1 MNQDILTGE
10 SLIKF
15 IEVNPQFKL
24 LPINYLFV
32 ELIKRNLIQPSEIIN
47 AYSDLMNRKLMIIE
61 SHYHEA
67 CVTALQMESGNF
79 NKEADKKDMLNRFL
93 YNTSF
98 SKNFPNLI
106 GRSMDEADKKK
117 WSDFWVLTYGFRPEE
132 EE

>member
-15 IEVNPQFKL
+15 IEANPQFKL
-24 LPINYLFV
+24 LPINFLFV
-32 ELIKRNLIQPSEIIN
+32 ELLKRNMIQPSEIIN
-47 AYSDLMNRKLMIIE
+47 AYSDVMQHKLMVAETRYTE
-61 SHYHEA
+61 S
-67 CVTALQMESGNF
+67 CITALQMETGNF
-79 NKEADKKDMLNRFL
+79 KGEEDKKEMWNRFL

-98 SKNFPNLI
+98 SKQFPNLI
-106 GRSMDEADKKK
+106 GKDMTEEDKKK